1 MPGRTK
7 DPVSPLQKRRFVFL
21 TLPNYTMIA
30 LSRAID
36 PLRMANRLTKR
47 DAYEW
52 TLAPLDG
59 KPAAASNGLAMSP
72 TVALDEIAALLGVSR
87 RQIKRLY
94 VHLPAWV
101 SEVPRTQ
108 RLIRACAR

>member
-1 MPGRTK
+1 
-7 DPVSPLQKRRFVFL
+7 
-21 TLPNYTMIA
+21 
-30 LSRAID
+30 
-36 PLRMANRLTKR
+36 
-47 DAYEW
+47 
-52 TLAPLDG
+52 
-59 KPAAASNGLAMSP
+59 MSP